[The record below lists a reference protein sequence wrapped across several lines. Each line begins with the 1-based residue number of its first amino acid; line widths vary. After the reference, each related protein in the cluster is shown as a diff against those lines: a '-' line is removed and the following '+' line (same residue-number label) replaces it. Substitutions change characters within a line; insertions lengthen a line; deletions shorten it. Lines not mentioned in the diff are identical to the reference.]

1 MTIADYGKT
10 WLAYRQKPEEND
22 HDERKENENV

>member
-10 WLAYRQKPEEND
+10 CLAYRQKPERITREED
-22 HDERKENENV
+22 KHETD